1 MAFCPKCGAPHDPGD
16 KFCAGCGNNLTAPNP
31 APQNP
36 APQQPQYAQYQAPQQ
51 PQYAQYQAPQQ
62 PQFTQYQAPQQPQYA
77 QYQAPQFSQPTP
89 YFTAQPQVRIPA
101 APQRTAVKKAATAA
115 LILAI
120 LALVFE
126 VVGVLIYVLSP
137 QLIFNFTFRSVLST
151 LLPFLIAAALPV
163 VTLILSSRQGSKPSG
178 VPFLITLILLA
189 LQVVSAI
196 AIFVTYVAAV
206 RTNFENAELYY
217 KLSSLLRYIPG
228 VYTGSDLFSVIRRL
242 VSLPFRYWLRSLQD
256 SFFWINIANSLN
268 GILYLVSSVIS
279 ISAAGKLKKS

>member
-1 MAFCPKCGAPHDPGD
+1 MAFCPNCGAPHDPGD
-16 KFCAGCGNNLTAPNP
+16 KFCNRCGNNLTAPNP

-36 APQQPQYAQYQAPQQ
+36 APQYARYQAPQQ
-51 PQYAQYQAPQQ
+51 PQYTQYQAPQQ
-62 PQFTQYQAPQQPQYA
+62 PQFA

-89 YFTAQPQVRIPA
+89 YYTAQPQVRIPA

-126 VVGVLIYVLSP
+126 VVGVLIYVFSP

-178 VPFLITLILLA
+178 VPFFITLILLA

-256 SFFWINIANSLN
+256 HFIWINIANSLN